1 MKHFGRPPPP
11 SPLSDMGW
19 LWLGVCLA
27 LAGFLALSVL
37 GQELTASTLFSEPM
51 AMSLAVDVTIDC
63 GLVNENL
70 GLPLPATRLI
80 HSTERVHWGA
90 PILAHDIV
98 DKILLCGGELRRH
111 RPKLCGGSWGELVAF
126 DSRCQAGVLE
136 PKWKRKRRH
145 PETSAG
151 TYRST
156 WASWLSFTCL
166 R

>member
-1 MKHFGRPPPP
+1 MKHFGRTPPP

-51 AMSLAVDVTIDC
+51 AMSLTVDVTIDC

-80 HSTERVHWGA
+80 HSTECVHWGA
-90 PILAHDIV
+90 PVLAHNIV
-98 DKILLCGGELRRH
+98 DEILLCGGELRRH
-111 RPKLCGGSWGELVAF
+111 RPKLCGGRFQQQVSSG
-126 DSRCQAGVLE
+126 
-136 PKWKRKRRH
+136 
-145 PETSAG
+145 
-151 TYRST
+151 ST
-156 WASWLSFTCL
+156 
-166 R
+166 